1 MDKLPSYVTIQERE
15 VMLDTVNAKN
25 DTKRII
31 YRMTTS
37 SKNPCE
43 ETMRGICEYLIEKE
57 SDNVEAIAFFFW
69 NSTQPV
75 GEVAARASLT
85 YAPDGIWEDAFDSS
99 EPMKL
104 VLDFDNYCDHCGGR
118 V

>member
-31 YRMTTS
+31 YRMTTA
-37 SKNPCE
+37 SKNPYE

-57 SDNVEAIAFFFW
+57 SDNVKAIAFFFW
-69 NSTQPV
+69 KGSSPWGQI
-75 GEVAARASLT
+75 AALASLT
-85 YAPDGIWEDAFDSS
+85 YAPGGSWEDAFDSS
-99 EPMKL
+99 EPMEL